1 MSQDVG
7 SENPPPHLNLLSK
20 SNLKIHR
27 NRRKTLTF
35 MPVKAKAKEFR
46 HSLPLLDVTNIPLP
60 SESIMKSRFQVE
72 NTHGPVTHYIGKK
85 PTCLRRRVLAPQ
97 EPIAHPV
104 PHSILK
110 DALLCPDP
118 FETKRVRFLSRT
130 LSTVGDTVTPGEALN
145 PESELSDTPPLVAP
159 DVPFPSVSPVSP
171 IAPVFPIAP
180 VVFVSSVSPVDP
192 VSSISLVAPIGPV
205 SAISSP
211 SGQGQEK
218 FPVLRKA
225 VPYALPLAKSILLIV
240 VLIVTW
246 KQLKWSF
253 LYGPNAHF
261 YSALFKVTR

>member
-171 IAPVFPIAP
+171 IA
-180 VVFVSSVSPVDP
+180 S
-192 VSSISLVAPIGPV
+192 GPV

-225 VPYALPLAKSILLIV
+225 VP
-240 VLIVTW
+240 
-246 KQLKWSF
+246 
-253 LYGPNAHF
+253 
-261 YSALFKVTR
+261 